1 VSPRVRPTVTL
12 LATALTA
19 LVTLGASGVAASP
32 EPAPIVV
39 GIVLRE
45 AGPAFAVIQDP
56 ATAKAGFYGVGAR
69 IGGALV
75 TAILADR
82 VILEAGDQRT
92 QLRLATSASAGA
104 SSSATGPVPLAF
116 SSPAMRPTPRTSTPD
131 DDPAPSPY
139 ARIATVSAAAGSTGG
154 DSSSG
159 GSGGGQAM
167 GIAGQTGG
175 PAVGSSGTQGAIS
188 VTMTVTGQ
196 LHNGSSLQ
204 AAEFSA
210 TTLRD
215 LLVAMSYSNVS
226 GSHRQRLEF
235 YAPDGS
241 LYQRLSGAVAPSTQ
255 TLLPV
260 GGTWITDHALF
271 GGWRVDLYLDR
282 ETSPIASHGFTLT
295 P

>member
-1 VSPRVRPTVTL
+1 VSPRARKTATW

-19 LVTLGASGVAASP
+19 LVTLGASPVAANT
-32 EPAPIVV
+32 EPTPIVI

-45 AGPAFAVIQDP
+45 VGPPFAVIQDP

-75 TAILADR
+75 AAILADR

-92 QLRLATSASAGA
+92 QLRLATSAAAGA
-104 SSSATGPVPLAF
+104 SSSTVGQAPLG
-116 SSPAMRPTPRTSTPD
+116 SPAPPRPTPRTSTPA

-139 ARIATVSAAAGSTGG
+139 ARIAAVSAAAGSTGG
-154 DSSSG
+154 DGSSG
-159 GSGGGQAM
+159 GSGGGQTM

-175 PAVGSSGTQGAIS
+175 PAVGSSGTQGGIS

-196 LHNGSSLQ
+196 LHNGTSLQ

-215 LLVAMSYSNVS
+215 LLVAMTYTNVS

-282 ETSPIASHGFTLT
+282 ETSPIGSHGFTLM

>member
-1 VSPRVRPTVTL
+1 VSARARHTATL
-12 LATALTA
+12 LATVLTVLVALGPTP
-19 LVTLGASGVAASP
+19 VVATPQSP
-32 EPAPIVV
+32 PIVV

-45 AGPAFAVIQDP
+45 VGPAFAVIQDP
-56 ATAKAGFYGVGAR
+56 ATAKAGFYAVGAR

-75 TAILADR
+75 TEILADR
-82 VILEAGDQRT
+82 VILETGDQRT
-92 QLRLATSASAGA
+92 QLRLATSAAKA
-104 SSSATGPVPLAF
+104 SSGATGQAPP
-116 SSPAMRPTPRTSTPD
+116 SSLTPGQRPTLRTSGPT

-154 DSSSG
+154 DGGASSG
-159 GSGGGQAM
+159 SGQTL

-175 PAVGSSGTQGAIS
+175 PAVGSSGTQGGIS
-188 VTMTVTGQ
+188 ATLTVTGQ

-215 LLVAMSYSNVS
+215 LLVAMTYANVS

-260 GGTWITDHALF
+260 GGTWITEHALF

>member
-1 VSPRVRPTVTL
+1 MSPRARPMTTW
-12 LATALTA
+12 LATALIA
-19 LVTLGASGVAASP
+19 LGALGASPVGASP
-32 EPAPIVV
+32 EPTPIVV

-45 AGPAFAVIQDP
+45 AGTPFAVIQDP
-56 ATAKAGFYGVGAR
+56 ATSKAGFYGIGAR
-69 IGGALV
+69 IGGARV
-75 TAILADR
+75 TEILADR
-82 VILEAGDQRT
+82 VILETGDQRT
-92 QLRLATSASAGA
+92 QLRLATSAASPSIGAAGQA
-104 SSSATGPVPLAF
+104 PLTSLA
-116 SSPAMRPTPRTSTPD
+116 PAPRPTPRTGG
-131 DDPAPSPY
+131 PADEPSPSPY
-139 ARIATVSAAAGSTGG
+139 ARIASVSAAAGSTGG
-154 DSSSG
+154 SDG
-159 GSGGGQAM
+159 GAGGGPAM

-175 PAVGSSGTQGAIS
+175 PAVGTSGTQGGMS
-188 VTMTVTGQ
+188 VTMTVTGH

-215 LLVAMSYSNVS
+215 LLVAMTYSNVS

-260 GGTWITDHALF
+260 GGTWITQHALL